1 MTEEDRLLEAIERVR
16 RDKHQPWRYI
26 LFTFL
31 NGMAQGLGVALGA
44 TLFLAIIFALLNL
57 ILSHLV
63 GFPVLGYYATELTKM
78 LDSAVRHGHGAR
90 AR

>member
-26 LFTFL
+26 LFTLL
-31 NGMAQGLGVALGA
+31 NGIAQGLGVAIGA
-44 TLFLAIIFALLNL
+44 TIFLGIFLAVMNL

-63 GFPVLGYYATELTKM
+63 GFPILGYYATELTNM
-78 LDSAVRHGHGAR
+78 LNSAVRHGSHHH
-90 AR
+90 

>member
-1 MTEEDRLLEAIERVR
+1 MGDEENKLIEAIEQIR

-44 TLFLAIIFALLNL
+44 TIFLGII
-57 ILSHLV
+57 IEM
-63 GFPVLGYYATELTKM
+63 GFY
-78 LDSAVRHGHGAR
+78 SAVPFSRCAASIMGPGLTLR
-90 AR
+90 RT